1 MSARSHSGQRAAA
14 SGVPQV
20 SSTFNSETGSLHQLF
35 APSAS
40 STRIISMCST
50 PGFFSGKE
58 RAHLSLCFCKADTL
72 PSPEWCI
79 PVWPHLW
86 CSCPVLFSIYLSV
99 CTTVTHCIHFFK
111 VYLLLIHLISLLL
124 DSLFKIVCLT
134 ALNSLALTFEL

>member
-1 MSARSHSGQRAAA
+1 MSACSRRGERTAA

-35 APSAS
+35 APSAP

-50 PGFFSGKE
+50 PGFLSGQE
-58 RAHLSLCFCKADTL
+58 RAHPSLRFCKADTF

-79 PVWPHLW
+79 PVWPHL
-86 CSCPVLFSIYLSV
+86 CCPCPVLFCICLSV

-111 VYLLLIHLISLLL
+111 SIFAIDSSNFYSSGFIIQDTLL
-124 DSLFKIVCLT
+124 DC
-134 ALNSLALTFEL
+134 FELTSFDL